1 MLPYRIFDEASASLD
16 PLASRAVFDKIE
28 SLRGSST
35 VVHITHDLA
44 ACIRAD
50 KVIMFEDGQLIE
62 TGTHAELVEREGGK
76 YRAFYLAHTGQDDEG
91 EDEDEDEESE
101 EPAVEEEE
109 CTLKEDGPITDERD
123 ANQDDIMLEAAANAG
138 SAASSVSEEVGLFA
152 PNIKGRLRSASA
164 DSGYD
169 GQAEE
174 SDGDA

>member
-76 YRAFYLAHTGQDDEG
+76 YRAFYLAHTGQDD
-91 EDEDEDEESE
+91 DEEDEESV
-101 EPAVEEEE
+101 EPAAEEDE
-109 CTLKEDGPITDERD
+109 CESEEDGPITDQLH
-123 ANQDDIMLEAAANAG
+123 ANLDDIMLEAAANAG
-138 SAASSVSEEVGLFA
+138 SAASSVSEGVGLFA
-152 PNIKGRLRSASA
+152 PDIKGRLRSASA

-174 SDGDA
+174 ADGEA